1 MPRELWEGNVA
12 LLIIETDNTTSEAR
26 DWLASLMEDILDGL
40 DMEQC
45 IEVVNGDTI
54 ADNIVNQI
62 GHLSS
67 STIDNLFTNAI
78 ESLLE

>member
-1 MPRELWEGNVA
+1 VA

>member
-1 MPRELWEGNVA
+1 MA